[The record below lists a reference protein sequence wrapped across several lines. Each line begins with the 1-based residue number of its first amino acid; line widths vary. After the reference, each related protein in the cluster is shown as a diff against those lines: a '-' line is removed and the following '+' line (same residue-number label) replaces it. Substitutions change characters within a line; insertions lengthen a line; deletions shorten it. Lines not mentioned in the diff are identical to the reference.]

1 MVDEIVYYGVTNSP
15 NRPHG
20 LIHSKEPT
28 PAIKEFVGDA
38 NELRFLKCPAY
49 KDVMHNVFAMPS
61 WFSLELSVNENNL
74 SSKNAPQDFLDN
86 YLTTHSNKYK
96 VYAIEQSTMFIAQND
111 SLVMTQEP
119 ATMTDNLF
127 TQSCNVIS
135 GTFDIGKHFR
145 MLSCAFYIKKNQKKL
160 KILEGDVLYYLRFYT
175 SKKIKLVPFFM
186 SPKFMAIE
194 NSLGFKNTNS
204 NTWKPLSFYYKLW
217 KTKNIKKLLLEE
229 IKKNL
234 L

>member
-1 MVDEIVYYGVTNSP
+1 MGGNLVDEIVYYGVTNSP

-119 ATMTDNLF
+119 ARMTDNLF

-145 MLSCAFYIKKNQKKL
+145 MLSCAFYIKKNLITKRK
-160 KILEGDVLYYLRFYT
+160 FYT
-175 SKKIKLVPFFM
+175 SIFK
-186 SPKFMAIE
+186 
-194 NSLGFKNTNS
+194 NSL
-204 NTWKPLSFYYKLW
+204 Y
-217 KTKNIKKLLLEE
+217 NINILY
-229 IKKNL
+229 NL
-234 L
+234 LIVIRNLLWRLKSKFSVG